1 MRKKPL
7 QSKMSQYI
15 ILIVMVVTSLI
26 AMQMQP
32 THRISEDRNEFD
44 LEKIVPEAFG
54 HWKIKPNSAGYIINP
69 QTEQNLK
76 NIYSRTLS
84 RTYINSVNGE
94 VIMLSLAYGEEQS
107 DTKRL
112 HYPEACYPAQGFK
125 IQSSSMSQVKTVYG
139 IIKVKQ
145 LLAEMR
151 ARSEPITYWS
161 TVGNTVVLSEHDGKI
176 EQLKY
181 GLRGDIPDG
190 ILFRVSS
197 IDENVEK
204 AYTSHKQ
211 FISSLFSFLPNESI
225 GMLAGLQPTKQ
236 AM

>member
-1 MRKKPL
+1 MNKKLPL
-7 QSKMSQYI
+7 SKKSQYL
-15 ILIVMVVTSLI
+15 ILVIMVLASFL
-26 AMQMQP
+26 AMSMQP
-32 THRISEDRNEFD
+32 THRISEDRQEVDF
-44 LEKIVPEAFG
+44 EKIMPESFG
-54 HWKIKPNSAGYIINP
+54 NWKIKPNSAGYIVNP

-84 RTYINSVNGE
+84 RSYLNKVSGE
-94 VIMLSLAYGEEQS
+94 VVMLSLAYGEEQS

-112 HYPEACYPAQGFK
+112 HYPESCYPAQGFK
-125 IQSSSMSQVKTVYG
+125 IQSSSMSQIDTEYG

-145 LLAEMR
+145 LLAKMST
-151 ARSEPITYWS
+151 RSEPITYWS
-161 TVGNTVVLSEHDGKI
+161 TVGNTVVLSEHEAKI

-197 IDENVEK
+197 IDENLEK
-204 AYTSHKQ
+204 AYTLHKQ
-211 FISSLFSFLPNESI
+211 FINSLFTSLPDESMA
-225 GMLAGLQPTKQ
+225 MLAGLQPTKQ